1 MRSGL
6 TRDPAE
12 RLGERGGSIRER
24 LIDSSR
30 SACQKRPR
38 VTRLRRRLGPDGSL
52 SLTGAA
58 RVPPPLLT
66 AV

>member
-6 TRDPAE
+6 TRDPPE
-12 RLGERGGSIRER
+12 RLVERRGSIREW

-38 VTRLRRRLGPDGSL
+38 VTQLRRRLGPDGSL

-58 RVPPPLLT
+58 RAPPPLLL